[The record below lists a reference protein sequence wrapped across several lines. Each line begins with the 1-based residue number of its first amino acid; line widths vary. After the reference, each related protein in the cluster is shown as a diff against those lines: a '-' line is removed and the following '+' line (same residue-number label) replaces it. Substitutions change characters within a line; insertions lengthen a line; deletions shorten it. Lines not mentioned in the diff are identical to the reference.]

1 MGVVGNLGLGE
12 REAEME
18 ALGKVKEK
26 QLGRNTKERCR
37 GAEILCQKR
46 GWNQRAEIRF
56 IR

>member
-37 GAEILCQKR
+37 GAEILCQK
-46 GWNQRAEIRF
+46 W
-56 IR
+56 